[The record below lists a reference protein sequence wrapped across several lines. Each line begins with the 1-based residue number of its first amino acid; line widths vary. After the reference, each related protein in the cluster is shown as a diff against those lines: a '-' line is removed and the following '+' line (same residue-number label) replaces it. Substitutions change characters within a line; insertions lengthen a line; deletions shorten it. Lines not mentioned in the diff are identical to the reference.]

1 VTTGRYITVEVLTGS
16 FLGVPWSPWLFPLYD
31 FGVQERIDR
40 GFGVGAHTPMT
51 ADVCHCPP
59 HQNSCTAVAQV
70 ESNAREPD
78 HSICMVKK
86 VKRGVGI
93 GLTFLRFRVYV
104 YAFAGDTRRYRC
116 FDSLTV
122 AHQSR
127 FTSGA
132 IYTGESPFLMT
143 SRPPSLR
150 KRNSVSG
157 RPCIVLPSLVGIGTN
172 GTHSPASLGSKP
184 TASSS
189 KTWLS
194 GRARVVSYDHGL

>member
-1 VTTGRYITVEVLTGS
+1 
-16 FLGVPWSPWLFPLYD
+16 
-31 FGVQERIDR
+31 
-40 GFGVGAHTPMT
+40 
-51 ADVCHCPP
+51 
-59 HQNSCTAVAQV
+59 VAQV

-104 YAFAGDTRRYRC
+104 YAFPGDTRRYRC

-127 FTSGA
+127 FSSEA

-172 GTHSPASLGSKP
+172 GTHSLASLIGVK
-184 TASSS
+184 ANCE
-189 KTWLS
+189 LFEDMVF
-194 GRARVVSYDHGL
+194 GRCQSCLLRPRPLPPLHYPSFCHLFVVSISPSFHSLLRDLC